1 MCSLCLLRSVASR
14 SRPVQIA
21 FCVCVFSIS
30 ISASACFFFL
40 LLFKCLLLLLLLL
53 SLIVV
58 PNCDLYSSLRYS
70 LEHLHHKSKQGIW
83 LWMGRMGMKIRSF
96 LGIEFEMLM
105 LLKISDER
113 QGKARQDIYFGK

>member
-1 MCSLCLLRSVASR
+1 
-14 SRPVQIA
+14 
-21 FCVCVFSIS
+21 VCVSIS

-40 LLFKCLLLLLLLL
+40 FLFKCLLLLLLLLL

-96 LGIEFEMLM
+96 LGIEFEKLV

-113 QGKARQDIYFGK
+113 QGKARYIFRKVKCVTVDTVK